1 MNDSSVSRWLVR
13 KAGAQ
18 RPCLRLFCV
27 PYAGVGASAYR
38 LWAAGLPADIE
49 VCSVQ
54 LPGRETRLRE
64 KPLDRIADIVEALQP
79 ELRPWLD
86 VPFAIFGHSMG
97 AVIATELCA
106 ALAREGAPQPRH
118 LFVSGRRAPHLADPD
133 ATLGGLSD
141 EDFARELNKRY
152 GGIPAEIM
160 ADRELMALLLPCL
173 RADIAA
179 LEAYRPGAVGRI
191 AYPLTVYGGTQD
203 SRAPRIHLEAW
214 QEMAGADFRVR
225 QFEGTHFYLN
235 PRRAEL
241 LADIAATLAPLVRSL
256 QETRSAVPEA
266 VD

>member
-1 MNDSSVSRWLVR
+1 
-13 KAGAQ
+13 
-18 RPCLRLFCV
+18 
-27 PYAGVGASAYR
+27 
-38 LWAAGLPADIE
+38 LWAAGLPADVE
-49 VCSVQ
+49 VCAVQ

-64 KPLDRIADIVEALQP
+64 KPLDRIPDIVEGLLP
-79 ELRPWLD
+79 ELRPHLD
-86 VPFAIFGHSMG
+86 VPFVLFGHSMG

-106 ALAREGAPQPRH
+106 ALAREGDPQPLH

-133 ATLGGLSD
+133 PSLSHLSD
-141 EDFARELNKRY
+141 DDFTRELNLRY

-179 LEAYRPGAVGRI
+179 LENYRPTPIGRI
-191 AYPLTVYGGTQD
+191 GFPLTVYGGTQD

-214 QEMAGADFRVR
+214 QEMAGTQFRVR
-225 QFEGTHFYLN
+225 QFEGTHFYIN

-256 QETRSAVPEA
+256 KETRADVPEA
-266 VD
+266 VE